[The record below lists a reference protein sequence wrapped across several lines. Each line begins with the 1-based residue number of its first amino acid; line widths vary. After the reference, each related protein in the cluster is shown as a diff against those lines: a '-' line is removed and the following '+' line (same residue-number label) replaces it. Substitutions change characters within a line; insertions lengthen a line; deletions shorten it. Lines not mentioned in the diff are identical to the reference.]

1 VQSIVEVTSRLLTQ
15 QGLILSTYFAVL
27 AVFQFRNR
35 YLPLN
40 MARVARHAVW
50 AAGLVV
56 TVHSLSQEV
65 KPVAFEGR
73 VFGGTVHV
81 LITLLI
87 GALLYQLGCLFEK
100 KDEQQA
106 AVESES

>member
-1 VQSIVEVTSRLLTQ
+1 MPSIVEVTSNLFAQ
-15 QGLILSTYFAVL
+15 QRSIVSAYFAVL
-27 AVFQFRNR
+27 AAFQFRNR
-35 YLPLN
+35 HLPLN
-40 MARVARHAVW
+40 MAGVARHAVW

-56 TVHSLSQEV
+56 TVHSLSEEV

-73 VFGGTVHV
+73 VFADTVHV
-81 LITLLI
+81 LITVLI

-106 AVESES
+106 AVEDES

>member
-1 VQSIVEVTSRLLTQ
+1 VQSIVDVASNLLAQ
-15 QGLILSTYFAVL
+15 QWSILSAYVAVL

-35 YLPLN
+35 HLALN

-56 TVHSLSQEV
+56 TVHSLSEEA

-73 VFGGTVHV
+73 VFADTVHV
-81 LITLLI
+81 LVTVLL
-87 GALLYQLGCLFEK
+87 GALLYQLGCLFEEK
-100 KDEQQA
+100 EEQQA
-106 AVESES
+106 VVKSES